1 MSTGPNPATA
11 CAMRTRRRRFRIVPA
26 AVATVPGFLVAAFPI
41 AAVLLGVLAS
51 RPASA
56 EQFTLRIGSGHP
68 AGATVYVTVLRD
80 YLAPELRRR
89 VAEETDH
96 ELRIIEGYGGS
107 IASVAETLEAV
118 QIGILDIGAYCTCF
132 EPAKLFLHNFQYF
145 VPFGPQDAQLAMR
158 VARQVYDA
166 YPWLTDHLKE
176 NYRQTV
182 IAINGWDNYHL
193 GSSVPWETIEDL
205 RGVKVAGAGPNLP
218 WLEFAGVIP
227 VQSTLPDGYMSLQT
241 GVYSGWV
248 MFPSAYAAYKFHEPA
263 PYYTMIGF
271 GAMGG
276 AVVVAMNTR
285 SLERLPPE
293 VQRIVAEVGRGYEAE
308 AARVLDERQ
317 AAGLE
322 MLQASGAEIREL
334 PARVRAEWAQ
344 SLLDFP
350 NRMAKD
356 ADSRGMPG
364 SEVIAAYIEAVTQ
377 SGYDWPVRY
386 VIE

>member
-1 MSTGPNPATA
+1 MAANAQLRRCDEMPASVA
-11 CAMRTRRRRFRIVPA
+11 RLSFGNRILATMALA
-26 AVATVPGFLVAAFPI
+26 ALAALPR
-41 AAVLLGVLAS
+41 S
-51 RPASA
+51 EASA
-56 EQFTLRIGSGHP
+56 EQFTLRVGSGHP

-80 YLAPELRRR
+80 YLVPELRRR

-145 VPFGPQDAQLAMR
+145 APFGPQDAQLAMR

-166 YPWLTDHLKE
+166 YPWLSDHLEE

-182 IAINGWDNYHL
+182 LAINGWDNYHL
-193 GSSVPWETIEDL
+193 GSSVPWESVEDL

-276 AVVVAMNTR
+276 AVVVTMNTR
-285 SLERLPPE
+285 SLSRLPAE
-293 VQRIVAEVGRGYEAE
+293 VQQIVAEVGRGYEVE

-317 AAGLE
+317 MAGLE
-322 MLQASGAEIREL
+322 MLEASGAEIRDL
-334 PARVRAEWAQ
+334 PAGVRVQWAQ

-350 NRMAKD
+350 DRMAKD

-386 VIE
+386 VID

>member
-1 MSTGPNPATA
+1 MSIGANWTPIARLRGCAAMLAVAALTVLPATH
-11 CAMRTRRRRFRIVPA
+11 
-26 AVATVPGFLVAAFPI
+26 
-41 AAVLLGVLAS
+41 S
-51 RPASA
+51 RA
-56 EQFTLRIGSGHP
+56 EQFTLRVGSGHP

-80 YLAPELRRR
+80 YLVPELRRR
-89 VAEETDH
+89 VAEETGH

-166 YPWLTDHLKE
+166 FPWLTDHLAE

-193 GSSVPWETIEDL
+193 GSSVPWESVEDL

-276 AVVVAMNTR
+276 AVLVTMNTR

-317 AAGLE
+317 AAGLDI
-322 MLQASGAEIREL
+322 LRASGAEVREL
-334 PARVRAEWAQ
+334 PAGERAEWAQ
-344 SLLDFP
+344 SLSGFP
-350 NRMAKD
+350 DRMAKD

-364 SEVIAAYIEAVTQ
+364 SEVISAYIETVTRT
-377 SGYDWPVRY
+377 GYDWPVQY
-386 VIE
+386 VIEHNPSPP

>member
-1 MSTGPNPATA
+1 MSIGASAMSIARLRSRAVMLTAAALTALPATSP
-11 CAMRTRRRRFRIVPA
+11 R
-26 AVATVPGFLVAAFPI
+26 
-41 AAVLLGVLAS
+41 
-51 RPASA
+51 A
-56 EQFTLRIGSGHP
+56 EQFTLRVGSGHP

-80 YLAPELRRR
+80 YLVPELRRR

-166 YPWLTDHLKE
+166 YPWLTEHVEE

-193 GSSVPWETIEDL
+193 GSSVPWESVEDL

-276 AVVVAMNTR
+276 AVLVAMNTR

-293 VQRIVAEVGRGYEAE
+293 VQRIVAEVGRSYEAE

-317 AAGLE
+317 IAGLE
-322 MLQASGAEIREL
+322 VLQASGAEIREL
-334 PARVRAEWAQ
+334 PAGERVEWAQ

-350 NRMAKD
+350 DRMAKD

-364 SEVIAAYIEAVTQ
+364 SEVIAAYIETVTQ